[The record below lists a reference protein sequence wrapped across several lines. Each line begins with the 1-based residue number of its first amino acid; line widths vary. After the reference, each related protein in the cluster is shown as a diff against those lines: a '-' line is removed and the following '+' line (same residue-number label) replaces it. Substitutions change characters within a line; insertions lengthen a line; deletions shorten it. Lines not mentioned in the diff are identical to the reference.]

1 MTPLRR
7 LSTASLTRAVGLG
20 AVLVAVLAAGCDS
33 GGTGELAPYEGQR
46 PLQVLRVTQSFTP
59 EIQWV
64 GGRVA
69 AVGVNRGTRAALDS
83 TLVWL
88 QTAPNDSISS
98 FATVGLASDSAAV
111 ARAGGTF
118 QRRLADGQVYTVWLA
133 ERAAF
138 DAGLDSARIAPG
150 SFADTT
156 LTTQLLLRGRSG
168 GGAGVAF
175 QVERDERLTSDRFVV
190 SWSPASVVFRQVAI
204 RKASTGGFM
213 DLVWQV
219 LDPDGTPAS
228 VTSPVTIGVPPAGT
242 TEAVAFPESGFEPS
256 VYTLWANTDAWT
268 GSFSPSAP
276 GYAFFQMFA
285 SNFQAP

>member
-1 MTPLRR
+1 MNAFRRSSPLSLRAA
-7 LSTASLTRAVGLG
+7 LSGTL
-20 AVLVAVLAAGCDS
+20 LAAVCIACGCDS
-33 GGTGELAPYEGQR
+33 AGSGDLAPYEGQR

-88 QTAPNDSISS
+88 QTAPTDSISS

-138 DAGLDSARIAPG
+138 DAGLDSTRIAAG

-168 GGAGVAF
+168 GGAGVTF

-190 SWSPASVVFRQVAI
+190 SWTPASVVFRQMAI
-204 RKASTGGFM
+204 RQASTGGFM

-219 LDPDGTPAS
+219 LNPDGTPAS
-228 VTSPVTIGVPPAGT
+228 ITSPVTIGVPPAGT

-268 GSFSPSAP
+268 GSFSPSAS

-285 SNFQAP
+285 NNFQTP